1 MAAEREI
8 TRSRTLIFRLKTNS
22 WIKCKKVSV
31 TVFGWMNNTP
41 IRGAFYR

>member
-1 MAAEREI
+1 MKAEREI

-31 TVFGWMNNTP
+31 TVFNSTNDTP
-41 IRGAFYR
+41 IRDAVHR